1 MNKTN
6 HHVQIAGPIGRR
18 VINFH
23 KLIFIKPRTS
33 HVDVDKVAY
42 SARRELRLASVSP
55 RTTERAWIATD
66 LLPILRLL
74 NAARQVPSSRREIPL
89 RSKRCAKVLPA
100 CTFRRTRNFLKSC
113 RITFCITRLCLLE
126 MPVGNKDIH
135 FGSIV
140 TWFVHLYVASRYRI
154 SEDPLFGG
162 SFEIVTILY
171 RSLFFQNVQ

>member
-6 HHVQIAGPIGRR
+6 HHVQIAGPIGWR

-42 SARRELRLASVSP
+42 SARRELLLASVSP
-55 RTTERAWIATD
+55 RTTERARIATD

-74 NAARQVPSSRREIPL
+74 NAARQVSSLRREIPL
-89 RSKRCAKVLPA
+89 RIKRCAKVLPA

-113 RITFCITRLCLLE
+113 RITFCITTMFARDARGE
-126 MPVGNKDIH
+126 
-135 FGSIV
+135 
-140 TWFVHLYVASRYRI
+140 
-154 SEDPLFGG
+154 
-162 SFEIVTILY
+162 
-171 RSLFFQNVQ
+171 